1 VAAGALTHRAVVASL
16 PIVPRS
22 VVQRFAGQ
30 YIAGPSLHHAISV
43 TRKLQAAGRVA
54 TYDILAEEQKS
65 LHEAHQL
72 AREYEAVLERIA
84 AERLPA
90 SLSVRMTGLGL
101 QRDDALC
108 DELLQR
114 VVGRAHELG
123 LDVTID
129 MEDSSTTTATLD
141 AYGRLRAAGLDNVG
155 IVLQAYLRRTRDDIT
170 ALAPLAPR
178 VRIVKG
184 VWNEPL
190 TVAFQD
196 PESIRSSYLRMVER
210 LLDAGSYVELATHD
224 DWLMEES
231 LELVRRAGYDGS
243 RYECQ
248 MLHGVR
254 AELGDVVVADGHR
267 LRIYVPF
274 GPHWHPYCI
283 RRLQESPAMARHVV
297 NDSVRRALRRA

>member
-1 VAAGALTHRAVVASL
+1 VVASL

-30 YIAGPSLHHAISV
+30 YIAGPSLHHAIAV
-43 TRKLQAAGRVA
+43 TRKLHSQGREA
-54 TYDILAEEQKS
+54 TFDILAEEQKS
-65 LHEAHQL
+65 LEEARQL
-72 AREYEAVLERIA
+72 AREYEEVLERIA
-84 AERLPA
+84 VERLPA
-90 SLSVRMTGLGL
+90 TLSVRMTGLGL

-114 VVGRAHELG
+114 VVGRAADLG
-123 LDVTID
+123 VDVTID

-141 AYGRLRAAGLDNVG
+141 AYRKLRAAGLDNVG

-178 VRIVKG
+178 VRVVKV

-190 TVAFQD
+190 AVAFQD

-210 LLDAGSYVELATHD
+210 LVDAGSYVELATHD
-224 DWLMEES
+224 DWLLEES
-231 LELVRRAGYDGS
+231 LELVRRAGHD

-254 AELGDVVVADGHR
+254 GDLGEVTVAGGHR

-283 RRLQESPAMARHVV
+283 RRLRESPQMARHVV
-297 NDSVRRALRRA
+297 NHSVRRALRRA